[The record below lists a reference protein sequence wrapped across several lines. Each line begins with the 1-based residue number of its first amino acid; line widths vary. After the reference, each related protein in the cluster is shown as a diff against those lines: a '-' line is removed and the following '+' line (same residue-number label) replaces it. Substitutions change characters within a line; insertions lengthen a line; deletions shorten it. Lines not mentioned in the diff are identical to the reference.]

1 MLLNSCGGP
10 IVIQIVRRTGMDADM
25 CTYIYIYS
33 SWRPKSFL
41 IFSAKNVIGKQRK
54 KPSGRQRASKIHENN
69 NAAFLAV
76 Y

>member
-25 CTYIYIYS
+25 CTYIYIYIARVAPNVF
-33 SWRPKSFL
+33 W
-41 IFSAKNVIGKQRK
+41 FSLAKMLSESIEK
-54 KPSGRQRASKIHENN
+54 KPPGRQRASKIHDN
-69 NAAFLAV
+69 AFLAV